1 MINAVQLI
9 DCDTCYGKGLVFIGD
24 DNDYNVEPCE
34 CVSDWAIQ
42 HAREIR
48 ITNNYNSNY
57 GCWCSPSRI
66 IMAGYSQEQLQRKAW
81 LAKHGSFAGYH
92 KATEQE
98 RKEVLDETNNNQHER
113 HNPQHG
119 FAY

>member
-42 HAREIR
+42 WQD
-48 ITNNYNSNY
+48 TQQSNY
-57 GCWCSPSRI
+57 
-66 IMAGYSQEQLQRKAW
+66 A
-81 LAKHGSFAGYH
+81 
-92 KATEQE
+92 E
-98 RKEVLDETNNNQHER
+98 RRGLLNMEVLRGITTQQSQKETR
-113 HNPQHG
+113 
-119 FAY
+119 Y